1 MAGSFCT
8 SPNTDDIVIERRE
21 ISGREPAW
29 PLDAPRRIVDYL
41 LAIDIGNTHIKVG
54 LFHHGKWQEEWRL
67 STDPRRTA
75 DEYRIPLKAFLQ
87 EVLVEQVDQVVMA
100 SVVPLLT
107 SVFHRVAQALSDA
120 PPLEITPPGYGLKVQ
135 YTPADSL
142 GADRF
147 VNALGAWRKFGSSLV
162 VVDVGTTATVDAVSR
177 DGVFLGGTIAPGPHF
192 LAQALAQGTA
202 RLPLIP
208 PTIPDKELGQNT
220 QEAIA
225 IGVGHGFIGMV
236 NALIIRTWRVLGESA
251 PVILTGGW
259 ANRIMSYLPGEL
271 KYEPMLTLDGLR
283 YAAEYHFQ
291 RE

>member
-1 MAGSFCT
+1 M
-8 SPNTDDIVIERRE
+8 
-21 ISGREPAW
+21 
-29 PLDAPRRIVDYL
+29 DAPRRVVDYL

-54 LFHHGKWQEEWRL
+54 LYHHGKWQEEWRL
-67 STDPRRTA
+67 STDPKRTA

-107 SVFHRVAQALSDA
+107 PVFHRVAQALSDA
-120 PPLEITPPGYGLKVQ
+120 EPLQIMPPGYGLKVQ

-147 VNALGAWRKFGSSLV
+147 VDALAAWRKYETSLV

-202 RLPLIP
+202 QLPLIP
-208 PTIPDKELGQNT
+208 PGIPDKALGQNT
-220 QEAIA
+220 EEAIA
-225 IGVGHGFIGMV
+225 IGVGYGFIGMV
-236 NALIIRTWRVLGESA
+236 NELITRTWRALGEHA

-259 ANRIMSYLPGEL
+259 AGRIMSHLPCEVN
-271 KYEPMLTLDGLR
+271 YEPMLTLDGLR
-283 YAAEYHFQ
+283 YAAEYQFH